1 MNYLQR
7 NDRKYKMFAKMLWP
21 LMQVNLP
28 LMFYVNEIP
37 ISSQKHKKRLYDFM
51 TFFTATLRPF
61 IKYHSPLPPLFPS
74 RNITK
79 NAKTHP
85 PSIHNVIIKQPLQT
99 MKIWK

>member
-37 ISSQKHKKRLYDFM
+37 ISSQKQKKRLYDF
-51 TFFTATLRPF
+51 FYRDVKAF
-61 IKYHSPLPPLFPS
+61 H
-74 RNITK
+74 
-79 NAKTHP
+79 
-85 PSIHNVIIKQPLQT
+85 
-99 MKIWK
+99 